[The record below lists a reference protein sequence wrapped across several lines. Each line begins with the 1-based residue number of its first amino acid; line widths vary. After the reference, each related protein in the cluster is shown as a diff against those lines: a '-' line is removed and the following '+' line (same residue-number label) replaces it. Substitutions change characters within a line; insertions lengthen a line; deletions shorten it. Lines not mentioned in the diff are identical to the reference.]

1 MAHRGEAPARTSPDA
16 AASARRSAAQDDAE
30 SASMRFL
37 LELQLRHRS
46 MLQALVSQQAEASRT
61 LPASSVQPVGPGAT
75 LPGVGTL
82 ETPLSTRAFPATGAS
97 SSRPGVD
104 PKPAKHFAVFRS
116 RNVSVPISEYDAQTH
131 GPTHV
136 ARELDVDAEG
146 RTLVGVESGPHK
158 ELRVALDRLCSA
170 PRYGALGMADELILL
185 TADARVFRDDAMAAK
200 SPDGALRFLILNESY
215 HRAVAAHGSW
225 VVDGDVVENVIADV
239 VDEAAKARSAP
250 EAERKALLAGF
261 AGRGQKRPREAG
273 GRAREATPSPTPR
286 RPAAR
291 KTSEERETK
300 PILESRPAPDVPENA
315 ERKSA
320 SGRAREAPLP
330 SAVTASSGSESSEG
344 SESSASGTDDSETAG
359 SREGVRP
366 SLSLRRREA
375 VQRAVAAAQRER
387 LKKKAAASAS
397 PSTTTKEVDDAE
409 GADAIE
415 DVIVIDDAANGDD
428 DAANGDANE
437 DSDDYS
443 DDMPFL
449 DVDIVAPGGS
459 APLALDAD
467 AAASRRK
474 REPPRLEEFH
484 AIRGLVLG
492 SVANSLISPR
502 KKPPP
507 TSSVQFQLATS
518 ENQFH
523 VLAARCDARS
533 EEEDFDVRVTDGGL
547 VYVDKKAGRNGGSTD
562 AFEFVARFPEPVDE
576 TSAQSVVKDGVLFV
590 VCEPKRSAGA
600 R

>member
-273 GRAREATPSPTPR
+273 GGAREATPSPTPR

-320 SGRAREAPLP
+320 SGRAREVPLP

-375 VQRAVAAAQRER
+375 VQRAVAAAQRAR
-387 LKKKAAASAS
+387 LKEKAAAGKA
-397 PSTTTKEVDDAE
+397 KNDF
-409 GADAIE
+409 
-415 DVIVIDDAANGDD
+415 IV
-428 DAANGDANE
+428 
-437 DSDDYS
+437 
-443 DDMPFL
+443 
-449 DVDIVAPGGS
+449 
-459 APLALDAD
+459 
-467 AAASRRK
+467 
-474 REPPRLEEFH
+474 
-484 AIRGLVLG
+484 
-492 SVANSLISPR
+492 
-502 KKPPP
+502 
-507 TSSVQFQLATS
+507 
-518 ENQFH
+518 
-523 VLAARCDARS
+523 
-533 EEEDFDVRVTDGGL
+533 
-547 VYVDKKAGRNGGSTD
+547 
-562 AFEFVARFPEPVDE
+562 
-576 TSAQSVVKDGVLFV
+576 
-590 VCEPKRSAGA
+590 
-600 R
+600 